1 MAAAQAAQRGSLGMN
16 NIYRAEQ
23 MRGIPLLTEDEK
35 SKYEKGLTQLWS
47 LHDSKP
53 QGSAEKEDAK
63 RKILDFGKML
73 TSKLHQRRMQQMQQ
87 QKTQQQQQQQ
97 QAQQQQ
103 QQQQGGQGG
112 QGGQVAQGQ
121 QGLPQQQAQQFLA
134 QQQFQQQ
141 QAQAQQARINQ
152 QQAQQQSQ
160 QSGQQQ
166 QQQPQQ
172 NIQAN
177 ATPQQANRGLPNA
190 SPALGANA
198 QLPTSTAPLAPGPNA
213 PKQPGVP
220 VAGAQPP
227 RGTTIPTHVL
237 HAVQQLAITV
247 NQAPADH
254 PDKQK
259 WVNDIKQRYVRSL
272 LMMESTK
279 AQMGKLEQDW
289 AAKQGRGTPITQEE
303 QKTFQTSR
311 AHIMKE
317 YSAAKAFVEGL
328 RNTVARQQQQN
339 GQQPQNGGAVAG
351 QKPVMPN
358 QQPQQQQQQR
368 MPTPVQAGPG
378 LGVGTGGG
386 QVNPMQNSTATVN
399 AAIEAAKNQQLAAAG
414 RLPGQPQQ
422 QHQGQQNQQGAQGQ
436 QVPAISAQGVNS
448 PMVSQAPPTPQT
460 AQHPHLPQQQNQ
472 QHMQQQP
479 LAQQGQQQQPQIK
492 TEPGANQAQYPAPIN
507 TAIAAAQHAGGLP
520 SAGTPTQNMVRGVPT
535 PQSVGA
541 PVRTLSHQA
550 ALSLANQRT
559 NSVSGTIPGQQQPGQ
574 QQQVNPQQAGV
585 TPNSTPG
592 TGSGVIGAAQHYAQ
606 QQQNQQGVPPQ
617 HMNPQQ
623 AQFHQQSHAG
633 QQAIQ
638 SKLQIPKV
646 LPEKA
651 TQVPTPVQN
660 MGGIQPGRPS
670 YTGGTGIA
678 GGVMGQP
685 ALPKIPAYQLEGE
698 GTQVLNKKKL
708 DELVRQVSGGTAE
721 GQEGD
726 LLTPDVEES
735 VLNLADSFV
744 DNVLHAAC
752 KNAKERGSKVLEI
765 RDIQLV
771 LERTYNIRIPGY
783 SSEELR
789 TVRKIQP
796 ASSWISKMS
805 AVQAAKVMPGKG
817 DL

>member
-1 MAAAQAAQRGSLGMN
+1 MNQNPGAGQQPQGNGSSGPGQAEQMAAAQAAQRGALGMN
-16 NIYRAEQ
+16 NIYRPEQ

-35 SKYEKGLTQLWS
+35 SKYEKGLTQLWN

-53 QGSAEKEDAK
+53 QGSPEKEDAK

-73 TSKLHQRRMQQMQQ
+73 TSKLQQRRMQQMQQ
-87 QKTQQQQQQQ
+87 QKTQQ
-97 QAQQQQ
+97 AQQQ

-112 QGGQVAQGQ
+112 QGGQAGQGGQQ
-121 QGLPQQQAQQFLA
+121 QGLPQQQAQQQFLA

-141 QAQAQQARINQ
+141 QAQAQQAAQQARLSQ
-152 QQAQQQSQ
+152 QQAQQQNQ
-160 QSGQQQ
+160 QPGQQQ
-166 QQQPQQ
+166 QQQQ
-172 NIQAN
+172 NLQLN
-177 ATPQQANRGLPNA
+177 ATPQQPNRGLPNA
-190 SPALGANA
+190 SPALGTNA
-198 QLPTSTAPLAPGPNA
+198 QLPTSTAPLAAGPNA
-213 PKQPGVP
+213 PKHPGVP
-220 VAGAQPP
+220 VAGAQQP
-227 RGTTIPTHVL
+227 RGTTIPTHIL
-237 HAVQQLAITV
+237 QAVQQLAITV

-279 AQMGKLEQDW
+279 AQMGKLEQEW
-289 AAKQGRGTPITQEE
+289 TAKQGRGTPITQEE
-303 QKTFQTSR
+303 HKAFQASR

-317 YSAAKAFVEGL
+317 YGAAKAFVDGL

-339 GQQPQNGGAVAG
+339 GQQPQNGGAGAGGAG
-351 QKPVMPN
+351 QKSAMPN
-358 QQPQQQQQQR
+358 QAPQQQQR
-368 MPTPVQAGPG
+368 IPTPVQAGQG
-378 LGVGTGGG
+378 LGIGAGGG
-386 QVNPMQNSTATVN
+386 QANPMQNSTATVN

-422 QHQGQQNQQGAQGQ
+422 QQQGQQTQQGQQGAQSQ
-436 QVPAISAQGVNS
+436 QVPVTAAQGVNS

-460 AQHPHLPQQQNQ
+460 SQHPHLPQQQNQ
-472 QHMQQQP
+472 QHLQQHS
-479 LAQQGQQQQPQIK
+479 QQQQQQPQPQQNLQQQPPIK
-492 TEPGANQAQYPAPIN
+492 TEPGTNQAQFPAPIN
-507 TAIAAAQHAGGLP
+507 TAIASAQQAGGLP
-520 SAGTPTQNMVRGVPT
+520 SAGTPTQNIARGVPT

-559 NSVSGTIPGQQQPGQ
+559 NSASGAIPGQQQAGQ
-574 QQQVNPQQAGV
+574 QQLNPQQAGV

-592 TGSGVIGAAQHYAQ
+592 TGSGVIGAAQQYAQ
-606 QQQNQQGVPPQ
+606 QQQGQQGVPPQ

-623 AQFHQQSHAG
+623 AQFHGQQSHAG

-726 LLTPDVEES
+726 LLTPDVEEVS
-735 VLNLADSFV
+735 YLLFFPFVLLCF
-744 DNVLHAAC
+744 L
-752 KNAKERGSKVLEI
+752 
-765 RDIQLV
+765 
-771 LERTYNIRIPGY
+771 
-783 SSEELR
+783 
-789 TVRKIQP
+789 
-796 ASSWISKMS
+796 
-805 AVQAAKVMPGKG
+805 
-817 DL
+817 